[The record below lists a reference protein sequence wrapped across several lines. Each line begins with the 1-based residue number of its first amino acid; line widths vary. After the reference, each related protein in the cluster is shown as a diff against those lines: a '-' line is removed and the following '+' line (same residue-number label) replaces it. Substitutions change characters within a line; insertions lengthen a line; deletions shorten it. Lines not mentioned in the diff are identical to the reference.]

1 MTVSGEC
8 GDVSEAT
15 VTGWHD
21 RVKSL
26 IAGYSPEDI
35 WNTDETGCFY
45 RALPDKSLSDKAKQ
59 CRGGKKAK
67 ERLTISLFA
76 NAAGGKEAPIV
87 IGKSASPRCFKGLR
101 NKKCP
106 HGLPYYANKKAW
118 MNIDVM
124 DEVILQLNKKMDKF
138 SNVKVIFLHANTTSR
153 LQPQDAGIIKNFKV
167 KYMKKVLKYML
178 ARVNEEDDTTAST
191 ICKSVDILMAI
202 RWIKEAWE
210 EAENDTDDDPFAEL
224 DELVTQVGTTDGIS
238 AEQYV
243 DDESYLSTSLGID
256 IDDTTAD
263 WRCNLRSAVVIEK
276 GHEKAAEL
284 QSQVLSTLQD
294 EKLKIK
300 LTSQLHQTTLRDFY

>member
-1 MTVSGEC
+1 MAAAPVKRNELSLKRRIEVLDYIDRNPGCGARKVATVFDCEETQIQSIIKKALEIARSLDKDTTFKASNGWLDCFKKRHGIQQMTVSGEC

-210 EAENDTDDDPFAEL
+210 E
-224 DELVTQVGTTDGIS
+224 VT
-238 AEQYV
+238 EQTV
-243 DDESYLSTSLGID
+243 TK
-256 IDDTTAD
+256 
-263 WRCNLRSAVVIEK
+263 CLR
-276 GHEKAAEL
+276 HW
-284 QSQVLSTLQD
+284 
-294 EKLKIK
+294 
-300 LTSQLHQTTLRDFY
+300 YY